1 MDMVNISVDFD
12 NLKFRVLALQG
23 QYEVFQILTNT
34 ALKELATEFGRED
47 NMISGV
53 KNGMGLSAI
62 LHPYILTEDSGTGPS
77 AGYRPQFLPGRENQ
91 KSEVIALLVSTYA
104 SGTWV
109 ALQPQD
115 IRSCR

>member
-1 MDMVNISVDFD
+1 VDMVNISVDFD

-77 AGYRPQFLPGRENQ
+77 AGYRPQFLPGNDEAPMMSEGSSWGPFTAIWSVSL
-91 KSEVIALLVSTYA
+91 KS
-104 SGTWV
+104 
-109 ALQPQD
+109 
-115 IRSCR
+115 

>member
-77 AGYRPQFLPGRENQ
+77 AGYRPQFLPGKK
-91 KSEVIALLVSTYA
+91 KS
-104 SGTWV
+104 
-109 ALQPQD
+109 LQLRRD
-115 IRSCR
+115 AGS